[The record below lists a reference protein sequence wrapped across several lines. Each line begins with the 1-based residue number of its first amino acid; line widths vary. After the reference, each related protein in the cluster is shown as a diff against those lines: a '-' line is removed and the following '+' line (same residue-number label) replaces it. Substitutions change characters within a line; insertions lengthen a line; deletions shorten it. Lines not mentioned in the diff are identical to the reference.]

1 MSSTG
6 SANPSNLDILERWI
20 EILNRTEFDKIQEVL
35 HPNYVQEIPQSGERV
50 RGIEN
55 MRQVL
60 TRFPGGFQL
69 GSFQRLGM
77 VGSAT
82 HYLMT
87 AAFSVV
93 KVEGSDDILGVYMK
107 AHYPDGSDWYYA
119 SFLEFRDHKIIKGTD
134 FFAPLFDP
142 PEWRAEWVET
152 IDSR

>member
-1 MSSTG
+1 MG
-6 SANPSNLDILERWI
+6 APRNLEILERWI
-20 EILNRTEFDKIQEVL
+20 EILNTNAFDKLEEVL
-35 HPNYVQEIPQSGERV
+35 HPDYVQEIPQSGERV

-60 TRFPGGFQL
+60 TNYPGGFQL
-69 GSFQRLGM
+69 ARFQRLGV

-82 HYLMT
+82 RYLMT

-119 SFLEFRDHKIIKGTD
+119 SFLEFRDHKILKGTD
-134 FFAPLFDP
+134 FFGPLFDP
-142 PEWRAEWVET
+142 PAWRAEWVERM
-152 IDSR
+152 DAQ